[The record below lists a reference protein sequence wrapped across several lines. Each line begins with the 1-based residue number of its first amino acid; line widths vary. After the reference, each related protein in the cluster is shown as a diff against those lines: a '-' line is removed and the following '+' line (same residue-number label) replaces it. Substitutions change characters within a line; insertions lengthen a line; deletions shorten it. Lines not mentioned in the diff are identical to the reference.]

1 MFPFMYIYIVAT
13 YREKV
18 LKGEYKEIEESMS
31 ENIILWSRFQ
41 YDISIHTITEKPQN
55 YRY

>member
-31 ENIILWSRFQ
+31 ENIIL
-41 YDISIHTITEKPQN
+41 
-55 YRY
+55 